1 MKKSFKLILIFLV
14 AFQVVGYGQK
24 RNAERKVKADTLKVD
39 SLQYELVILDPGFD
53 SWLATQPPRDFYSND
68 YYASRNRLYVS
79 EWNQRYMSGINRG
92 LYESFIDYNPNVN
105 YDIDLNYRLY
115 YYFRY
120 FEEMNHVK
128 LINSAR

>member
-1 MKKSFKLILIFLV
+1 MKKSFKLILIFLI
-14 AFQVVGYGQK
+14 AFQIVGYGQK
-24 RNAERKVKADTLKVD
+24 RNTERKEKADTLKVD

-68 YYASRNRLYVS
+68 YYASKNRLYVS
-79 EWNQRYMSGINRG
+79 EWNQRYMTSRRKD
-92 LYESFIDYNPNVN
+92 LYESYIDYNPNVN

>member
-1 MKKSFKLILIFLV
+1 MKISYQLIFISLLV
-14 AFQVVGYGQK
+14 LQTNAFSQK
-24 RNAERKVKADTLKVD
+24 TKQTNARADTLKVD
-39 SLQYELVILDPGFD
+39 SLEYELVIIDPGFD

-68 YYASRNRLYVS
+68 YYASKNRLYVS
-79 EWNQRYMSGINRG
+79 EWNQRYMSGRRRD
-92 LYESFIDYNPNVN
+92 LFESYVDYNPNID

-120 FEEMNHVK
+120 FEEKNGIK